1 MKSNTE
7 IESHQCG
14 ALKEVGMDAKK
25 QQVESEDY
33 RQDYRQD
40 DRDEQDDSREFE
52 VPEEMESWALDDLS
66 DLVPNIF
73 D

>member
-1 MKSNTE
+1 MEVKSNTE
-7 IESHQCG
+7 IDSHQCG

-33 RQDYRQD
+33 REEYRE
-40 DRDEQDDSREFE
+40 EQYEPAEFE
-52 VPEEMESWALDDLS
+52 VLEEMETWELDDLS
-66 DLVPNIF
+66 DLVPTIF

>member
-7 IESHQCG
+7 IDSHQCG

-33 RQDYRQD
+33 REQYRE
-40 DRDEQDDSREFE
+40 EQYEPAEFE
-52 VPEEMESWALDDLS
+52 VLEEMETWELDDLS
-66 DLVPNIF
+66 DLVPTIF

>member
-25 QQVESEDY
+25 QQVESEESRHDN
-33 RQDYRQD
+33 
-40 DRDEQDDSREFE
+40 RDEQDESREFE

-73 D
+73 G

>member
-7 IESHQCG
+7 IERHQCG

-33 RQDYRQD
+33 SQNSRQD
-40 DRDEQDDSREFE
+40 DREEQDESREFE

-66 DLVPNIF
+66 DLVPNVF

>member
-1 MKSNTE
+1 
-7 IESHQCG
+7 
-14 ALKEVGMDAKK
+14 MDAKK
-25 QQVESEDY
+25 QQVENEDY
-33 RQDYRQD
+33 RQDHRQNY
-40 DRDEQDDSREFE
+40 RDEQDESREFD

>member
-1 MKSNTE
+1 MEVKSNTE
-7 IESHQCG
+7 IDSHQCG

-33 RQDYRQD
+33 REQYRE
-40 DRDEQDDSREFE
+40 EQYKPAEFE
-52 VPEEMESWALDDLS
+52 VLEEMETWDLDDLS
-66 DLVPNIF
+66 DLVPTIF

>member
-25 QQVESEDY
+25 QQVESEESRQNY
-33 RQDYRQD
+33 RG
-40 DRDEQDDSREFE
+40 EQDESREFE

>member
-7 IESHQCG
+7 IDSHQCG

-33 RQDYRQD
+33 REQYRE
-40 DRDEQDDSREFE
+40 EQYEPAEFE
-52 VPEEMESWALDDLS
+52 VLEEMETWDLDDLS
-66 DLVPNIF
+66 DLVPTIF